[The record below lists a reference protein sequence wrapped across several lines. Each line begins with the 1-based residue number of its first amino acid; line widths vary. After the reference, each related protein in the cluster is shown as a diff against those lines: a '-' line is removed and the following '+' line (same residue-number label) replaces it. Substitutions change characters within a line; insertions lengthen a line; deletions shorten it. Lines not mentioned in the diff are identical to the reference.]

1 MRDKITH
8 TVNSLLNALALPDET
23 TEANQVLRDLHFPQF
38 SRILPYRDY
47 DAESGL
53 FINADSIGFML
64 EAMPLMGANEQ
75 IVLTLENL
83 IRTKLPR
90 NVPLSVHLVSNKLV
104 GDAILHGL
112 APSAWKGQY
121 ADKFNAITQ
130 AYYLRAAQQRFS
142 LKPGL
147 DLPMTLRDYRLY
159 FSYSVPIKKKA
170 ATLITEITHLIK
182 VLRATLEG
190 ARIPTRLVSDQEFVQ
205 IVGEMINHDPQA
217 LFRQPRRFD
226 PYQDLNYQCVDN
238 GFDLKVYPEHLK
250 IGLRQPGC
258 RQASAARVMNF
269 TLEHNPEMAFLWS
282 SADNYSNI
290 LYPELSI
297 TCPFI
302 ITLTLMVEDQVKTQ
316 QEANLKFIDL
326 ERKNNTSYAKFFP
339 QVGEQVKEWGQ
350 LRQKLGSGQTALVSY
365 YFNVTTFCDDDD
377 NQALEYEQQVI
388 NCFLKNGLRLISP
401 RFHHMRHFLANFPFM
416 AGEGLFKDL
425 QSGGVVHRAES
436 VNVVNLMPVV
446 ADTRLSLSGL
456 LSPTYRHQLAF
467 IDLFNSPL
475 ENTNYNMAVA
485 GTSGAGKTGLIQP
498 VIRSVIDSGGHAWVF
513 DMGDG
518 YKSLCENMG
527 GIYLNAEN
535 LKFNPFA
542 NIIDIDRTAERVRDQ
557 LSVMASPNGNL
568 DEVHEGLLLQA
579 VKYAWLTRN
588 RQARIDDVVD
598 FLKKAKVDTQ
608 YAQSAGIQNR
618 LDEMIILLD
627 QYTAGGIY
635 GEFFNS
641 SEPSLQDEAN
651 MVVLE
656 LGDLEERPSLLVAV
670 MFSLIIYIE
679 NRMYQSSREQKK
691 LCVIDEGWK
700 LLDFKNKKVGD
711 FIEKGYRT
719 ARRHTGSY
727 ITITQNIEDFDA
739 PTASSAAR
747 AAWSCSSY
755 KGILKQSSEN
765 FDKYTKNCPDHFN
778 RLEKSVVKKFGSAKD
793 QWFSSFLLRVEG
805 NTSWHRLFV
814 DPLSRAMYSSDGKDF
829 QFIQQ
834 RRAEGVN
841 LHEAIYQ
848 LAKRNFAT
856 EMAEL
861 ETWAARY
868 LPRSSA

>member
-8 TVNSLLNALALPDET
+8 TINSLLNALALPDDT
-23 TEANQVLRDLHFPQF
+23 TEANQILRDLHFPQF

-64 EAMPLMGANEQ
+64 EAIPLMGANEQ
-75 IVLTLENL
+75 IALTLENL

-90 NVPLSVHLVSNKLV
+90 NMPLSIHLVSSKLI
-104 GDAILHGL
+104 GDAILRGL
-112 APSAWKGQY
+112 APSAWKGEH

-130 AYYLRAAQQRFS
+130 AYYLRAAQNRFS

-159 FSYSVPIKKKA
+159 FSYSAPVKKKTA
-170 ATLITEITHLIK
+170 KLITEISHLIK

-190 ARIPTRLVSDQEFVQ
+190 ARIPTRQVTDQEFIQ
-205 IVGEMINHDPQA
+205 IVAEMINHDPQA
-217 LFRQPRRFD
+217 LFRQSRRLD

-238 GFDLKVYPEHLK
+238 GFDLKVYPEYLK
-250 IGLRQPGC
+250 IGLRRPGC
-258 RQASAARVMNF
+258 HQASCARVMNF
-269 TLEHNPEMAFLWS
+269 TLEHNPDMAFLWAN
-282 SADNYSNI
+282 ADNYSNI

-297 TCPFI
+297 SCPFI
-302 ITLTLMVEDQVKTQ
+302 ITLTLIVENQVKTQ
-316 QEANLKFIDL
+316 QEAHLKFIDL

-365 YFNVTTFCDDDD
+365 YFNVTTFCED
-377 NQALEYEQQVI
+377 NDHQALEYEQQVI
-388 NCFLKNGLRLISP
+388 NGFLKNGLRLISP

-436 VNVVNLMPVV
+436 FNVVNIMPVI
-446 ADTRLSLSGL
+446 ADTRLSVSGL

-542 NIIDIDRTAERVRDQ
+542 NMVDIDRSAERVRDQ

-579 VKYAWLTRN
+579 VQYAWLT
-588 RQARIDDVVD
+588 
-598 FLKKAKVDTQ
+598 
-608 YAQSAGIQNR
+608 
-618 LDEMIILLD
+618 
-627 QYTAGGIY
+627 
-635 GEFFNS
+635 
-641 SEPSLQDEAN
+641 
-651 MVVLE
+651 
-656 LGDLEERPSLLVAV
+656 
-670 MFSLIIYIE
+670 
-679 NRMYQSSREQKK
+679 
-691 LCVIDEGWK
+691 
-700 LLDFKNKKVGD
+700 
-711 FIEKGYRT
+711 
-719 ARRHTGSY
+719 
-727 ITITQNIEDFDA
+727 
-739 PTASSAAR
+739 
-747 AAWSCSSY
+747 
-755 KGILKQSSEN
+755 
-765 FDKYTKNCPDHFN
+765 
-778 RLEKSVVKKFGSAKD
+778 
-793 QWFSSFLLRVEG
+793 
-805 NTSWHRLFV
+805 
-814 DPLSRAMYSSDGKDF
+814 
-829 QFIQQ
+829 
-834 RRAEGVN
+834 
-841 LHEAIYQ
+841 
-848 LAKRNFAT
+848 
-856 EMAEL
+856 
-861 ETWAARY
+861 
-868 LPRSSA
+868 